1 MTLFNALCVWDFAD
15 LHAVCQNFANQ
26 SIKNVKL
33 FELLIERRV
42 HYISLANGLIQQI
55 EFTQAASKGS
65 YT

>member
-1 MTLFNALCVWDFAD
+1 MHCVCGTLLIYTPCVKT
-15 LHAVCQNFANQ
+15 FANQ